1 MLFEVELI
9 INNAP
14 LIYVYP
20 NTIETCITFSSFFVR
35 QLLYSSNTTSAVV
48 RNPTVLSSTTD
59 KINRISN
66 SFMDRGIHGYVVNL
80 RETQQTSKLNINSL
94 KINVN
99 DILLVFYEK
108 VPRHFWGIAI
118 VTRVL
123 PSRDSEIRGAILR
136 TAKTNTILERPVN
149 KYIS

>member
-1 MLFEVELI
+1 
-9 INNAP
+9 
-14 LIYVYP
+14 
-20 NTIETCITFSSFFVR
+20 
-35 QLLYSSNTTSAVV
+35 
-48 RNPTVLSSTTD
+48 
-59 KINRISN
+59 
-66 SFMDRGIHGYVVNL
+66 MDRGIHGYVVNL

-108 VPRHFWGIAI
+108 VPRHFWRIAI

-136 TAKTNTILERPVN
+136 IAKTNTILTFALRTFALHISHLEIYMTLIKQIRQGKKSLDFEHN
-149 KYIS
+149 KY